1 MRAGGEGRAVLQG
14 KKKGK
19 KAAVFMQESY
29 TELIKSGLD
38 ICLV

>member
-1 MRAGGEGRAVLQG
+1 MGGEGRAVLQG
-14 KKKGK
+14 EKKKGK
-19 KAAVFMQESY
+19 KTSMFMQESY